1 MVSDPKLTWQKGQ
14 QYSGIM
20 VILYDR
26 ILRHRKITENKFD
39 TLWNITLN
47 VPKRSMNAF

>member
-1 MVSDPKLTWQKGQ
+1 MVSDPELTQQIRQ

-26 ILRHRKITENKFD
+26 ILRHRKREKERERVVAFLFMYSLI
-39 TLWNITLN
+39 LN
-47 VPKRSMNAF
+47 RHT